1 MKTCV
6 IMGNGP
12 SLLDMPKD
20 TLDKMD
26 SFGVNY
32 CPYSPTYYVCVDHD
46 LLTSHHEEI
55 YNLAIGAKTAFLAAK
70 EYGTSNLYDMSNV
83 CLIHKDDNHFK
94 DEHFFSGF
102 TVVYVA
108 LKCAFY
114 LGYERVHLWG
124 VDHSPAWNHWR
135 EDYPKGDTLH
145 RLQRMQ
151 EMEYHYRLAQKV
163 YTVNGR
169 RIVNHS
175 HHSKLNAIFPRR

>member
-12 SLLDMPKD
+12 SLNDMPPEI
-20 TLDKMD
+20 LLKMD

-32 CPYSPTYYVCVDHD
+32 CPYSPTYYVCVDRD
-46 LLTSHHEEI
+46 LLIDHHEEI
-55 YNLAIGAKTAFLAAK
+55 YPLAAGAKTAFLSAK
-70 EYGTSNLYDMSNV
+70 EYGTSNLYEIEGLKMVTHDTGV
-83 CLIHKDDNHFK
+83 FRE
-94 DEHFFSGF
+94 EHFFTGL

-108 LKCAFY
+108 LKIAFY

-124 VDHSPAWNHWR
+124 VDHNPEWNHYK
-135 EDYPKGDTLH
+135 EGYPVIDKVH
-145 RLQRMQ
+145 RLARMQ

-163 YTVNGR
+163 YAVNNR

-175 HHSKLNAIFPRR
+175 HPSKLDAIFPRK

>member
-12 SLLDMPKD
+12 SLLDMPLD
-20 TLDKMD
+20 TLKKYD

-32 CPYSPTYYVCVDHD
+32 CPHSPTYYVCVDHD
-46 LLTSHHEEI
+46 ILINHYEDI
-55 YNLAIGAKTAFLAAK
+55 YTLAWNAKTAFLAAN
-70 EYGTSNLYDMSNV
+70 EYGTSRLYDMSNLF
-83 CLIHKDDNHFK
+83 LIRKDEGYFK
-94 DEHFFSGF
+94 DEHFMSGF

-124 VDHSPAWNHWR
+124 VDHSPEWSHYKA
-135 EDYPKGDTLH
+135 DYPRGDVEH
-145 RLQRMQ
+145 RAARMN
-151 EMEYHYRLAQKV
+151 EMFYHYKLAQRV
-163 YTVNGR
+163 YAENDR

-175 HHSKLNAIFPRR
+175 RNSRLDLIFPRK

>member
-12 SLLDMPKD
+12 SLNDMPKD
-20 TLDKMD
+20 ILQNTD

-32 CPYSPTYYVCVDHD
+32 CPYSPTYYVCIDHD
-46 LLTSHHEEI
+46 ILINHPEKILK
-55 YNLAIGAKTAFLAAK
+55 LATEAKTAFLAAK
-70 EYGTSNLYDMSNV
+70 EYGTSELYDLANLF
-83 CLIHKDDNHFK
+83 LIEKDTSHFK
-94 DEHFFSGF
+94 NEHFFSGL

-114 LGYERVHLWG
+114 LGYERIHLWG
-124 VDHSPAWNHWR
+124 VDHSPEWDHYKD
-135 EDYPKGDTLH
+135 DYPRGDIEH
-145 RLQRMQ
+145 RAARMQ
-151 EMEYHYRLAQKV
+151 EMEYHYRLAQRV

-175 HHSKLNAIFPRR
+175 RHSKLDAIFPRK